1 MCASSI
7 LAAAFATPPP
17 GGFVATVRRAGGGLA
32 VTSSGERR
40 RRDDPWAA
48 RVEAIAA
55 RQDREAFA
63 ALFTHFAPRVKTYLA
78 KNSTS
83 QPQAE
88 EIAQEALL
96 TVWRKAA
103 LYDARSA
110 SVSTWIFTIARNLRI
125 DASRRERRG
134 GAIHVDAVEAE
145 FALDDAPLPD
155 ARMATV
161 QSEAQVRAALLSLSS
176 QQLKVIEM
184 SFFEDKTHGE
194 IARTLQIPLGTVK
207 SRLRLAMNRLR
218 GLLDDDA

>member
-1 MCASSI
+1 M
-7 LAAAFATPPP
+7 
-17 GGFVATVRRAGGGLA
+17 
-32 VTSSGERR
+32 TSSGERR
-40 RRDDPWAA
+40 RRDDPWATL
-48 RVEAIAA
+48 VEAIAL

-63 ALFTHFAPRVKTYLA
+63 ALFSHFAPRVTTYLM
-78 KNSTS
+78 KNRTS
-83 QPQAE
+83 QQQAE

-96 TVWRKAA
+96 SVWRKAQ
-103 LYDARSA
+103 LYDPRSA

-134 GAIHVDAVEAE
+134 GAIHVDEAEAE

-155 ARMATV
+155 ARMAAV
-161 QSEAQVRAALLSLSS
+161 QSEARVRDAMRTLSS
-176 QQLKVIEM
+176 QQLKVIQM

-218 GLLDDDA
+218 GLLDQDA